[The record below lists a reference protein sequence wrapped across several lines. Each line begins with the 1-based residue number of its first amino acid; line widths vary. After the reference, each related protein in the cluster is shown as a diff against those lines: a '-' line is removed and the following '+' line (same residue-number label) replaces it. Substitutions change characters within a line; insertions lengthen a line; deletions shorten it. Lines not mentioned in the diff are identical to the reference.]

1 MNTIN
6 PSNPSEKTSNYVSY
20 TAVNNLLP
28 TMDDYVDGSK
38 NINVKIY
45 LYKIDNTSSKP
56 FLKYLLY
63 KNPITNVFYIPNTN
77 VTNKATSES
86 IIHEVEK
93 YIQTM
98 LNKQNYSKRSL
109 DNIIFKGFLLEE
121 ETIQQKY
128 DTYNEDNEDS
138 DNDESIVSLCMFF
151 DLSSCRWTTYDG
163 LLKNDILWFATV
175 DELINKRHICNFS
188 IDNDITEFFI
198 RNQEF
203 LFLKDENNHDYEIP
217 VVAYCGKHES
227 SINFTYIFGNGC
239 RETDTIFG
247 NYYYFTDYVQA
258 IREGGWSINGEHEY
272 KYGKLIT
279 ENEYGKYKRGGIIR
293 VALFMGKNKMVENLA
308 EDKSIDNSEIKQI
321 RLQDEQLHKK
331 EQLLMRITDYDGKW
345 SKEYDSVFLPEL
357 LLDNGTKL
365 ENTPIMVVKNHEQQQ
380 PLSYHWIDKRY
391 LQEKFDEK
399 LQYLIM

>member
-1 MNTIN
+1 MSNIN
-6 PSNPSEKTSNYVSY
+6 PSNPSEETNNYVSY
-20 TAVNNLLP
+20 TAINNLLP
-28 TMDDYVDGSK
+28 TIDDYLDGSK

-45 LYKIDNTSSKP
+45 LYKIDNTSNKP

-63 KNPITNVFYIPNTN
+63 KNPITNMFYIPNTN
-77 VTNKATSES
+77 VTNKDTSET
-86 IIHEVEK
+86 ILHEVEK

-98 LNKQNYSKRSL
+98 LNKQNYSSRSL
-109 DNIIFKGFLLEE
+109 DNIVFKGFLLEE
-121 ETIQQKY
+121 ETIQHSH
-128 DTYNEDNEDS
+128 DNSDEDNE
-138 DNDESIVSLCMFF
+138 NDETIVPLCMFF

-175 DELINKRHICNFS
+175 DELINKRHICSFA
-188 IDNDITEFFI
+188 IDNNVTDFFI

-203 LFLKDENNHDYEIP
+203 LFLKNENNDDYEIP
-217 VVAYCGKHES
+217 IVAYCGKHES

-247 NYYYFTDYVQA
+247 NYYYFTDYVHA

-308 EDKSIDNSEIKQI
+308 EDGTIDKSEMKQI

-345 SKEYDSVFLPEL
+345 SEEYDSVFLPEL
-357 LLDNGTKL
+357 LLDNGSKL
-365 ENTPIMVVKNHEQQQ
+365 ENTPILVVKNHEQQQ